1 MGPGP
6 CGGSPPGRGPGL
18 AHTTTNTTKAVADS
32 ATAFRLPSG
41 EGTLREKR
49 VPVFRGPVE
58 RFAGISSGTLLGMSE
73 LTSLKVPR
81 HVRDRLAAAA
91 NARGITVRALLDDLS
106 RKAEDTAAMEQ
117 VAKEMVRLSET
128 DPLGWNEYLDEGRA
142 WEERT
147 GERIDA

>member
-1 MGPGP
+1 
-6 CGGSPPGRGPGL
+6 
-18 AHTTTNTTKAVADS
+18 
-32 ATAFRLPSG
+32 
-41 EGTLREKR
+41 
-49 VPVFRGPVE
+49 
-58 RFAGISSGTLLGMSE
+58 MSE